1 MMSVGMLHDLSREK
15 ESVCDST
22 SQIGSSNIVR
32 QSAAEVSR
40 LDNPREAEKGSLDK
54 IPIRISHVYTANLP
68 NGPGSFYNLG
78 AFQNL

>member
-1 MMSVGMLHDLSREK
+1 MMSVGIFCDLSREK
-15 ESVCDST
+15 ESVCDYR
-22 SQIGSSNIVR
+22 SQMGSLNIVGH
-32 QSAAEVSR
+32 SAAEVSR
-40 LDNPREAEKGSLDK
+40 LDNPRKTGKSSLDK